1 MKQDGNDTCSHRLG
15 SNHRLLCCCHLL
27 PHCPNLS
34 AYPVPSSRRHRSRL
48 GRMEDLFGWG
58 FHAHHYGETQSVGLG
73 TGCAMRLERPESQ
86 FKWIQMIVSHA
97 RESSTLGKLDVE
109 LLARSIQRVL
119 VFERLSERTAKA
131 PMNQCGQKK
140 AQMYVQ
146 VDTLRPSCHQAEWRA
161 RCSGA

>member
-1 MKQDGNDTCSHRLG
+1 VGFPRPPLRGNAERWAWDGMRYETREA
-15 SNHRLLCCCHLL
+15 R
-27 PHCPNLS
+27 
-34 AYPVPSSRRHRSRL
+34 ASR
-48 GRMEDLFGWG
+48 
-58 FHAHHYGETQSVGLG
+58 
-73 TGCAMRLERPESQ
+73 
-86 FKWIQMIVSHA
+86 FKWTQMIVSHA